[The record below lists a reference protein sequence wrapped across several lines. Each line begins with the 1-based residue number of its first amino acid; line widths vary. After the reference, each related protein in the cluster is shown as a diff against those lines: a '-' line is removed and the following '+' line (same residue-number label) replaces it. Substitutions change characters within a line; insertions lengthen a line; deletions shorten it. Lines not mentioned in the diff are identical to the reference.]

1 MRNYK
6 KDGRPKNQWEERSN
20 ERPFKLKGFASTPQ
34 AFLLIGTDGPET
46 S

>member
-6 KDGRPKNQWEERSN
+6 TAGRPENLWEARSN

-34 AFLLIGTDGPET
+34 GL